1 MNSVVLLCRHG
12 NTFNAGERVYT
23 VGSKEDLPLTPEGEA
38 QAVALGA
45 AIAAAGVHPKKVV
58 CGPLTRTKRY
68 ANLLIE
74 QLEISAPLEVDGRLT
89 ELDYGV
95 WSGKTSAEIRELGH
109 GEELEAWDNRGAW
122 PTSVAFL
129 PSQEQVNREVA
140 EVLSVCCSTSE
151 VSIIVTSN
159 GRLRS
164 FGRLVADAKENH
176 TGFKMKTG
184 ASSVVRFSD
193 GHWEI
198 LGWNLPPEEVQ
209 RLLQSLQ

>member
-1 MNSVVLLCRHG
+1 LNSVVLLCRHG

-45 AIAAAGVHPKKVV
+45 AVAAAGVRPTRVM

-74 QLEISAPLEVDGRLT
+74 QCKISAPLDVDGRLT

-95 WSGKTSAEIRELGH
+95 WSGKTSAEIRELGY
-109 GEELEAWDNRGAW
+109 GEELEAWDSRGAW
-122 PTSVAFL
+122 PTSVTFL

-140 EVLSVCCSTSE
+140 EVLSGCCSTSE
-151 VSIIVTSN
+151 LSIVVTSN

-164 FGRLVADAKENH
+164 FGRLVADGKENH
-176 TGFKMKTG
+176 TGFKMMTG
-184 ASSVVRFSD
+184 ASSVMQFRD

-198 LGWNLPPEEVQ
+198 LGWNLPPDQVQ
-209 RLLQSLQ
+209 HLLQSAL